1 MQYILKSAGEWR
13 SFEAMSANGGGRS
26 GLFGAGVMLELIR
39 DGGAVTRADLVRRT
53 GLSRSTVAHR
63 LDALIAH
70 QLVREDGAS
79 PSTGGRPP
87 TTLAFNPGAGV
98 VLAADLG
105 ATHARLAL
113 TDLAGAMLAEE
124 AGDLDIADGPELV
137 LGAVHE
143 RFAALLA
150 QAARATSDV
159 RGIGIGVPGPV
170 AFSSGQPVNPPLM
183 PGWDGFSI
191 PGWFGERYGAPVLVD
206 NDVNVMAVGEQRT
219 QWSEVQHLLFVK
231 VGTGIGCGITADRRI
246 RRGALGAAGDIG
258 HVRLSGY
265 DDVICRCGNTGCL
278 EAVAGGHALAAKLR
292 AAGRDAASSR
302 DVVALV
308 RRGDTL
314 AIRLV
319 REAGR
324 SLGEVLASCVN
335 LFNPEA
341 IVIGGAL
348 GQAHEPLLAGVREV
362 TIRRSLP
369 LATRHLRIVPSRL
382 GARAGIVGAGMM
394 VREHVLAPEA
404 IERALEGGSSVSR

>member
-1 MQYILKSAGEWR
+1 MTS
-13 SFEAMSANGGGRS
+13 NGGVRS
-26 GLFGAGVMLELIR
+26 ALFGAGIMLELIR
-39 DGGAVTRADLVRRT
+39 DGAAVTRAELVRRT
-53 GLSRSTVAHR
+53 GLSRSTIAHR
-63 LDALIAH
+63 LDVLIAN
-70 QLVREDGAS
+70 QLVRESGAS
-79 PSTGGRPP
+79 ASTGGRPP

-98 VLAADLG
+98 VLVADLG

-113 TDLAGAMLAEE
+113 TDLAGETWAEE
-124 AGDLDIADGPELV
+124 ERGLDIAEGPERV
-137 LGAVHE
+137 LGAIHE
-143 RFAALLA
+143 RFGELLLD
-150 QAARATSDV
+150 AARAPADV

-170 AFSSGQPVNPPLM
+170 AHSTGEPVNPPLM

-191 PGWFGERYGAPVLVD
+191 PGWFARRYDAPVLVD
-206 NDVNVMAVGEQRT
+206 NDVNVMAMGEQRT
-219 QWSEVQHLLFVK
+219 QWSECEHLLFVK

-258 HVRLSGY
+258 HVRLSGH
-265 DDVICRCGNTGCL
+265 DDVVCRCGNTGCL
-278 EAVAGGHALAAKLR
+278 EAVAGGRALAERLA
-292 AAGRDAASSR
+292 AAGRDASTSL
-302 DVVALV
+302 DVVRLV
-308 RRGDTL
+308 QAGDTM

-324 SLGEVLASCVN
+324 RLGEVLASCVN

-348 GQAHEPLLAGVREV
+348 GQAHAPLLAGVREV

-382 GARAGIVGAGMM
+382 GARAGVVGAGMM

-404 IERALEGGSSVSR
+404 IERALERGEDNGRPSPAA